1 MFLKILCRAS
11 FDAPGKLRTK
21 DTSMKNDTFVSP
33 LEDFAFKQ
41 VFGERRNID
50 NTRAFLKTVL
60 NIPGEEFAG
69 LSVKNPVLNRM
80 FRKDKSGVVDIKLET
95 KSGKIFHI
103 ELQVQKRSY
112 MRNRILYYGARLVGD
127 QMKWGDK
134 YRKLHHVISIV
145 ICDHVLLAEESGYLN
160 VYELRNDK
168 NRSFTDLLKVVI
180 IELPKLPEK
189 EDSAIWPWLRF
200 LKCTKKEEY
209 EMLAKKY
216 PQLKKPI
223 KCTKRMGLL
232 ESIRDYQ
239 FHRNLAREDEICL
252 HLQWK
257 EDGIAE
263 GLEQGLKQAY
273 NEKLAIAR
281 NLLAKGSTPDFIS
294 EITGLSLDEIAR
306 L

>member
-1 MFLKILCRAS
+1 
-11 FDAPGKLRTK
+11 
-21 DTSMKNDTFVSP
+21 
-33 LEDFAFKQ
+33 
-41 VFGERRNID
+41 
-50 NTRAFLKTVL
+50 
-60 NIPGEEFAG
+60 
-69 LSVKNPVLNRM
+69 
-80 FRKDKSGVVDIKLET
+80 
-95 KSGKIFHI
+95 
-103 ELQVQKRSY
+103 
-112 MRNRILYYGARLVGD
+112 
-127 QMKWGDK
+127 
-134 YRKLHHVISIV
+134 
-145 ICDHVLLAEESGYLN
+145 
-160 VYELRNDK
+160 
-168 NRSFTDLLKVVI
+168 
-180 IELPKLPEK
+180 
-189 EDSAIWPWLRF
+189 
-200 LKCTKKEEY
+200 
-209 EMLAKKY
+209 MLAKKY